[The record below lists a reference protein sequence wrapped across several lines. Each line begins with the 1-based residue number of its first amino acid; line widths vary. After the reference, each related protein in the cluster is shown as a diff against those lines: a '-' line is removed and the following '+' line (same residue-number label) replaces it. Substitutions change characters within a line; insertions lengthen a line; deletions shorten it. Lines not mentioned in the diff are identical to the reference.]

1 MRSVKIFIEN
11 LQLDLFNDEQIE
23 VTSSVQN
30 IIDIATVF
38 TDFSQSFTVPCTPR
52 NNQIFEHYYNN
63 DVDTIIDHNRRRA
76 ARIEID
82 TVPFRT
88 GKIQLEKSNIK
99 NSSADYYSVT
109 FFGDIVTFKDLVLE
123 DKLRDLDYSTVNHP
137 YTGAEVQ
144 ARIETDTAVTDYDVK
159 YPLISSSRV
168 WQYGSTTSDDISIV
182 GGAISY
188 TELFPALRV
197 STIFSLI
204 ASKYGVTFTGNIL
217 TNPKFTKAYLLYKNK
232 DSKTAYGEPVD
243 LAFGVGN
250 PSTSIMYE
258 SKVQQRTVASSSLIY
273 APYDYA
279 TSISYNLSVT
289 ITTASAIDYYL
300 DVYVN
305 DVYTTSLLANG
316 SNTFSIVPFGNN
328 NTNKDY
334 SFKVRSVSAM
344 TFTGSVDYT
353 LNYTLNDFAYPLG
366 GGVVPLA
373 VSTLTTASIGSTS
386 TTADTDLSSL
396 APDMKIMDF
405 LKGIF
410 NTFNLT
416 VTPTSTTSFKFQ
428 TLKDY
433 YNSGSEYDI
442 TPYVITDEIGV
453 ARPKLYNTISF
464 EYEQSNS
471 FMNRE
476 YYDLFAK
483 EYSNLKASFGY
494 DGGDYMIKLPFETLL
509 HTKFTAT
516 EIQVGYC
523 LTNSPD
529 YKPYVPKPVLL
540 YQNNLSTVGTGAVIK
555 FNNGTTIA
563 SVTSYI
569 PFGQDATISGVDYS
583 LNFNSDISSFTEQ
596 IETNSLYAS
605 YYEDYLD
612 NLFDSKTRQVNVKTI
627 IPLRFLN
634 KLKLNDTLIVRDKK
648 YIINDMKSNLTSG
661 VVEFNL
667 LTNNRDT
674 VDYNQNIYIDSLS
687 QNVLVDFSVPEDY
700 TVTISTPIETQFA
713 TPNDYTPTGEQQ
725 LTFACTAN
733 ATTATRIN
741 TFPITVVTPN
751 GTLPTQYLTIYQ
763 YDAINYRIVEDVHGA
778 RLTEDGQRRIT
789 E

>member
-1 MRSVKIFIEN
+1 MREVKIFIEN
-11 LQLDLFNDEQIE
+11 LQVDLFNDEQIE
-23 VTSSVQN
+23 VTSTVQN
-30 IIDIATVF
+30 IADLATLF
-38 TDFSQSFTVPCTPR
+38 TDFSQSFTIPCTPR
-52 NNQIFEHYYNN
+52 NNAIFEHYYNN
-63 DVDTIIDHNRRRA
+63 DVDTTIDHNKRRSV
-76 ARIEID
+76 RIEVD

-88 GKIQLEKSNIK
+88 GKVQLEKANVK
-99 NSSADYYSVT
+99 NSNADYYSIT

-123 DKLRDLDYSTVNHP
+123 DKLRDLDYSSVNHA
-137 YTGAEVQ
+137 YTGAEIQ

-168 WQYGSTTSDDISIV
+168 WSHNDATSNDISIV

-197 STIFSLI
+197 SKILELI
-204 ASKYGVTFTGNIL
+204 ASKYSVTFTGNIL
-217 TNPKFTKAYLLYKNK
+217 TNPRFTKAYLLYKNK
-232 DSKTAYGEPVD
+232 DTKTAYGEPVD
-243 LAFGVGN
+243 LTFGVGN

-258 SKVQQRTVASSSLIY
+258 SKVQQRTVSSSTLIY

-279 TSISYNLSVT
+279 TGITYNLSVT
-289 ITTASAIDYYL
+289 ITTVSSVDYYL
-300 DVYVN
+300 DVYIN
-305 DVYTTSLLANG
+305 DVYTTSLPANG
-316 SNTFSIVPFGNN
+316 TNTFSIVPFGNN

-334 SFKVRSVSAM
+334 SFKIRSVSAF

-353 LNYTLNDFAYPLG
+353 LNYTLNDFAYPFG

-386 TTADTDLSSL
+386 TTADTDLSSI

-416 VTPTSTTSFKFQ
+416 VTPTSSSSFKFQ
-428 TLKDY
+428 TLNDF
-433 YNSGSEYDI
+433 YNSGSEYNI
-442 TPYVITDEIGV
+442 TPYVTTDEIGV
-453 ARPKLYNTISF
+453 SRPKLYNTISF
-464 EYEQSNS
+464 EYEQSLS
-471 FMNRE
+471 FMNRR
-476 YYDLFAK
+476 YYDTFAK

-494 DGGDYMIKLPFETLL
+494 DGGDYTIKLPFETLL
-509 HTKFTAT
+509 HTKFTGT

-523 LTNSPD
+523 LVTTD

-540 YQNNLSTVGTGAVIK
+540 YQNNLSTVGVGTVIK
-555 FNNGTTIA
+555 FNNGTTVDDI
-563 SVTSYI
+563 TSYI
-569 PFGQDATISGVDYS
+569 PFGQDASISSVGYS

-596 IETNSLYAS
+596 IETNSLYAT

-612 NLFDSKTRQVNVKTI
+612 NLFDAKTRLVNVKTI

-634 KLKLNDTLIVRDKK
+634 KMKLNDTLIIRDKK
-648 YIINDMKSNLTSG
+648 YIINEMKSNLTSG
-661 VVEFNL
+661 VVDFTL

-674 VDYNQNIYIDSLS
+674 VDYNQNIYIDDLL
-687 QNVLVDFSVPEDY
+687 QDVLVDFSVPEDY
-700 TVTISTPIETQFA
+700 TVTISTPIETQYA
-713 TPNDYTPTGEQQ
+713 TPNDYTPNGEQQ

-733 ATTATRIN
+733 TTTSTRIN

-763 YDAINYRIVEDVHGA
+763 SSPVNLRIIEEAIGYRV
-778 RLTEDGQRRIT
+778 TEDGQKRIL